1 MEPAFGEVAPR
12 AVDACSPFV
21 RAVRAP
27 GSKSVTNRA
36 LVLAALARGTTVLR
50 NALRSDDTDA
60 LARAIV
66 ALGVQVTESDDGFT
80 VHGCG
85 GRLPAGGAVHVNLGD
100 GGTPTR
106 FAVALAALAPR
117 ITVIDGS
124 ARMRERPVA
133 DGVDLLRAIGARIR
147 WVGTEGRLPVEVDG
161 RGGAPMGGQLHV
173 GQVASSQ
180 FVSAVMLAACA
191 MQDALSIEFRGEPTS
206 ASYLD
211 LTADELRAWRV
222 PVDEIRSS
230 DATLRAVRIRPAVPD
245 AGGAREIEPD
255 ASSALY
261 WAAAAVLVPGS
272 AVTLTGLPERS
283 SQPDMLAIRHLAS
296 MGAGLEAAPG
306 GMRVQAAGGDA
317 DAAARLRPIVADCA
331 ACPDGAL
338 MLIAAAAVAD
348 GTSRVV
354 GLGTLKA
361 KESDRIAAMAE
372 GLRAVG
378 ARATFGVDWIEIDPI
393 PRGHRVDAVI
403 DPHGDHRIAMSFAI
417 LGLRTGGI
425 RVANPG
431 CVAKSYPGFWDEL
444 DRTSRA
450 HLRPFA

>member
-1 MEPAFGEVAPR
+1 
-12 AVDACSPFV
+12 
-21 RAVRAP
+21 
-27 GSKSVTNRA
+27 
-36 LVLAALARGTTVLR
+36 
-50 NALRSDDTDA
+50 
-60 LARAIV
+60 
-66 ALGVQVTESDDGFT
+66 
-80 VHGCG
+80 
-85 GRLPAGGAVHVNLGD
+85 
-100 GGTPTR
+100 
-106 FAVALAALAPR
+106 
-117 ITVIDGS
+117 
-124 ARMRERPVA
+124 
-133 DGVDLLRAIGARIR
+133 
-147 WVGTEGRLPVEVDG
+147 
-161 RGGAPMGGQLHV
+161 
-173 GQVASSQ
+173 
-180 FVSAVMLAACA
+180 
-191 MQDALSIEFRGEPTS
+191 
-206 ASYLD
+206 
-211 LTADELRAWRV
+211 
-222 PVDEIRSS
+222 
-230 DATLRAVRIRPAVPD
+230 
-245 AGGAREIEPD
+245 
-255 ASSALY
+255 
-261 WAAAAVLVPGS
+261 
-272 AVTLTGLPERS
+272 
-283 SQPDMLAIRHLAS
+283 
-296 MGAGLEAAPG
+296 
-306 GMRVQAAGGDA
+306 MRVQAAGGDA

-338 MLIAAAAVAD
+338 MLIAAAAAAD

>member
-1 MEPAFGEVAPR
+1 
-12 AVDACSPFV
+12 
-21 RAVRAP
+21 
-27 GSKSVTNRA
+27 
-36 LVLAALARGTTVLR
+36 
-50 NALRSDDTDA
+50 
-60 LARAIV
+60 
-66 ALGVQVTESDDGFT
+66 
-80 VHGCG
+80 
-85 GRLPAGGAVHVNLGD
+85 
-100 GGTPTR
+100 
-106 FAVALAALAPR
+106 
-117 ITVIDGS
+117 
-124 ARMRERPVA
+124 
-133 DGVDLLRAIGARIR
+133 
-147 WVGTEGRLPVEVDG
+147 
-161 RGGAPMGGQLHV
+161 
-173 GQVASSQ
+173 
-180 FVSAVMLAACA
+180 
-191 MQDALSIEFRGEPTS
+191 
-206 ASYLD
+206 
-211 LTADELRAWRV
+211 V

-230 DATLRAVRIRPAVPD
+230 GATLRAVRIRPAVPD
-245 AGGAREIEPD
+245 AGGEREIEPD

-283 SQPDMLAIRHLAS
+283 RQPDMLAIRHLAS
-296 MGAGLEAAPG
+296 MGAVLEAAPG
-306 GMRVQAAGGDA
+306 GMRVHAAGGDA

-338 MLIAAAAVAD
+338 MLIAAAAAAD